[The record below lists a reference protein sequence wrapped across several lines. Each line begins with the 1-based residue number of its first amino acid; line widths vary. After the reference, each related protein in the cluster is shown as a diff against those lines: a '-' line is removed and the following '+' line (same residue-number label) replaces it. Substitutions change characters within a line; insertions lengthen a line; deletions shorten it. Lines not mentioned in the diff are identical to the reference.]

1 MAVAVILEFPGG
13 TLEQYDQVIDKMGF
27 SPGGPGAP
35 GSHFHWVTATDDGI
49 RVTDVW
55 ESREQFEKFA
65 EEEIGPRTQEVGIP
79 GPPQTTFHDVHNHLT
94 AG

>member
-35 GSHFHWVTATDDGI
+35 GGLFHG
-49 RVTDVW
+49 
-55 ESREQFEKFA
+55 
-65 EEEIGPRTQEVGIP
+65 
-79 GPPQTTFHDVHNHLT
+79 
-94 AG
+94 